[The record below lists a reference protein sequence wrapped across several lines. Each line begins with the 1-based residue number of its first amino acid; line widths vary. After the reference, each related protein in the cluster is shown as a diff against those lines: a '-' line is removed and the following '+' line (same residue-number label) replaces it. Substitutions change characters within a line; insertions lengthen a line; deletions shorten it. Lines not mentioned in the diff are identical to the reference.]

1 MFVASRSVATGSAWG
16 PRDGAMVCCE
26 PERCNRLVLQRPFRG
41 SRYDEKMRWKM
52 KQIPEI
58 ETERLSLRPFSIDD
72 AAEVRRLAGTGQLPI
87 TTLAI
92 PHPYERGMAEQ
103 WIATHSDEF
112 ERIGMTWA
120 IARRMTAH
128 WWSVSLMGMRKGHQ
142 AELGYW
148 IGKPYWNCGF
158 CTEAVRAVVRY
169 AFLELG
175 LIRIHACHF
184 SRNPASGRVMLKVGM
199 QHEGCRRQHVVKW
212 GKAEDLELYGILND
226 GWESS

>member
-1 MFVASRSVATGSAWG
+1 
-16 PRDGAMVCCE
+16 
-26 PERCNRLVLQRPFRG
+26 
-41 SRYDEKMRWKM
+41 M

-72 AAEVRRLAGTGQLPI
+72 AAEVRRLAGDRAI
-87 TTLAI
+87 ADTTLAI
-92 PHPYERGMAEQ
+92 PHPYEEGMAEQ

-112 ERIGMTWA
+112 EKDQGVTWA
-120 IARRMTAH
+120 IARRNDSAL
-128 WWSVSLMGMRKGHQ
+128 VGAISLMGMRKGHQ

-148 IGKPYWNCGF
+148 IGKPYWNCGY

-212 GKAEDLELYGILND
+212 GKAEDLELYGILKD